1 MRGWLPRET
10 TGASRSHGAARPLS
24 SRDRPRDLPVP
35 VASLSPRPATV
46 AQVPTLTFAGA
57 KPEADREQEA
67 HMFHHAGRHDIA
79 HDVELV
85 LRANRA
91 AILFLLWGA
100 LGACVVGSLVLDIGH
115 LLGCW

>member
-1 MRGWLPRET
+1 
-10 TGASRSHGAARPLS
+10 
-24 SRDRPRDLPVP
+24 
-35 VASLSPRPATV
+35 
-46 AQVPTLTFAGA
+46 LTFAGA

-91 AILFLLWGA
+91 AILILF
-100 LGACVVGSLVLDIGH
+100 GACVVGSLVFDVGH
-115 LLGCW
+115 WLGGW

>member
-1 MRGWLPRET
+1 MDQRAGLSPLRKT
-10 TGASRSHGAARPLS
+10 TGASPSPAPRSS
-24 SRDRPRDLPVP
+24 NDLPVP

-100 LGACVVGSLVLDIGH
+100 LGACVVGSLVFDVGH
-115 LLGCW
+115 WLGGW